1 MLELQLDPKNLKTI
15 KAHQYYVFPA
25 PATHTNQKDRP
36 TAYADTK
43 ALKTYMGRGSNG
55 SAKLHPDCLAPAE
68 LLMCA
73 MLDYGAAINDW
84 SLSSAVIQNGYRPD
98 DASQGA
104 NYLRIIKSTIAK
116 NPKTFGT
123 LTFPSSLEIDAQSVL
138 GVMGDA
144 RRTAFRKNVAAAP
157 GWSDALMRSLFDI
170 VDRVY
175 APRGF
180 NPHST
185 GFVFDLDFT
194 IYKNGAEV
202 GLGANTVHNAAALK
216 SAAGLWLNT
225 YSMHFGFDSY
235 DTGAEIWH
243 MEYRN

>member
-1 MLELQLDPKNLKTI
+1 MLHFIFDSN
-15 KAHQYYVFPA
+15 YYVFPA
-25 PATHTNQKDRP
+25 PGTHTNQTDRP
-36 TAYADTK
+36 TTYADPK

-84 SLSSAVIQNGYRPD
+84 SLLSAVIQNGYRPD
-98 DASQGA
+98 DASQGST
-104 NYLRIIKSTIAK
+104 YLRIIKSTIAT
-116 NPKTFGT
+116 NPKTFGAV
-123 LTFPSSLEIDAQSVL
+123 TFPSSLDAEAQSIL
-138 GVMGDA
+138 GKMGDA
-144 RRTAFRKNVAAAP
+144 RRTAFRQHVATAP
-157 GWSDALMRSLFDI
+157 GWSNALMRSLFDI

-194 IYKNGAEV
+194 IYKNGSEV
-202 GLGANTVHNAAALK
+202 ALGAKSVLNGAALQ
-216 SAAGLWLNT
+216 SAAGMWLNT
-225 YSMHFGFDSY
+225 YSMQFGFDSY